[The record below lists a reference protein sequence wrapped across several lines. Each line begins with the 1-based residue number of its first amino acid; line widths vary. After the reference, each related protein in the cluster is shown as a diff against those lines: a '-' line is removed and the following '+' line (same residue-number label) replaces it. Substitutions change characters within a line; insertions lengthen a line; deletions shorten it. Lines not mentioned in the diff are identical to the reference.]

1 MSAARVE
8 GPVLSE
14 LQEGFRDAMGNV
26 AAAVSVVTTLSGPS
40 GDRPHGATVSA
51 FASLSMDPPMLLV
64 SLQETSRLLA
74 LLTPGSHLGVNV
86 LAAHQRDLALR
97 FASRR
102 EDRFGDLDWV
112 PRDGSPALAGAHA
125 WVGTRVARLVPA
137 GDHTLVLADVLA
149 ASCGE
154 PTPLTYWRR
163 TFGTHRAH

>member
-1 MSAARVE
+1 M
-8 GPVLSE
+8 LSD
-14 LQEGFRDAMGNV
+14 LQEGFRDAMGSV

-51 FASLSMDPPMLLV
+51 FTSLSMDPPMLLV

-125 WVGTRVARLVPA
+125 GSAPGSPGWCPPA
-137 GDHTLVLADVLA
+137 TTPSCWPTCSRRPA
-149 ASCGE
+149 ASR
-154 PTPLTYWRR
+154 LR
-163 TFGTHRAH
+163 